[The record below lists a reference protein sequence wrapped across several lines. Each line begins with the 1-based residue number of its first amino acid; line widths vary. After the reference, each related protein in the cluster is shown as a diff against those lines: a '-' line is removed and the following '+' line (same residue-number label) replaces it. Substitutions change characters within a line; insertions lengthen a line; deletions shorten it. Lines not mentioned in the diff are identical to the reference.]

1 MKFIPLALTGA
12 YEVQLEPR
20 RDARGLFARTYCAAE
35 FAQHRLNTSWP
46 QMNMSVSLGAG
57 TVRGLHFQREPA
69 AEIKLVRCLRGR
81 ALDVIVDLRS
91 GSRTYGQHLALELCA
106 ETRNA
111 IYIPKGFAHGFQT
124 LEEEVELQYLHST
137 PYAPGHEGGISPT
150 DPDLAIAWPL
160 AIHQMSERDMALP
173 PLSEVTPL

>member
-1 MKFIPLALTGA
+1 MIFTPLDLNGA
-12 YEVQLEPR
+12 YQVQLEPR
-20 RDARGLFARTYCAAE
+20 ADARGLFARTYCAQE
-35 FAQHRLNTSWP
+35 FGQQGLNTFWP
-46 QMNMSVSLGAG
+46 QMNMSVSRGAG

-81 ALDVIVDLRS
+81 ALDVIVDLRA
-91 GSRTYGQHLALELCA
+91 GSRTYGQHLTLELCS

-137 PYAPGHEGGISPT
+137 PYAPGHEGGINPK
-150 DPDLAIAWPL
+150 DPNLAVAWPL
-160 AIHQMSERDMALP
+160 AIHLMSERDTNLP
-173 PLSEVTPL
+173 PLSEISPL